1 MSVLDAQV
9 KELKAD
15 KIRLQE
21 ENKAL
26 NNRKSILEKVLALKE
41 EQIQV
46 LQNGAGVR
54 HAQLR
59 PLDDPPKVLS
69 PGGARA
75 RAPPLRAAGHNG
87 RRAARK
93 RAPWRALRVWTLVRA
108 VS

>member
-1 MSVLDAQV
+1 MLDAQV

-54 HAQLR
+54 HAR
-59 PLDDPPKVLS
+59 
-69 PGGARA
+69 
-75 RAPPLRAAGHNG
+75 
-87 RRAARK
+87 
-93 RAPWRALRVWTLVRA
+93 T
-108 VS
+108 